1 VPNTP
6 ARAVCFLVG
15 IWLALALLVPLVAS
29 GESLDAS
36 LQALETELYVRVNAV
51 RAEHHLVPLQR
62 DPAVDRV
69 ARAQAADMAARGYL
83 SHDNP
88 EGLSPVDRLERGGVR
103 DGFTLAAENAG
114 KTNRGDP
121 NREILEGWIASEAH
135 RRNLFFPPFN
145 TTGLGIA
152 RAADG
157 TYVYVQLYLTYPQ
170 E

>member
-1 VPNTP
+1 VPTTP
-6 ARAVCFLVG
+6 SRAVCLLAG
-15 IWLALALLVPLVAS
+15 IWLALTLLVPLVAS
-29 GESLDAS
+29 GASLDGELS
-36 LQALETELYVRVNAV
+36 ALEAELHARVNAV
-51 RAEHHLVPLQR
+51 RAERHLVALRR

-69 ARAQAADMAARGYL
+69 ARAQAADMARRGYL
-83 SHDNP
+83 AHDDP
-88 EGLSPVDRLERGGVR
+88 EGLSPLDRLERGGIE
-103 DGFTLAAENAG
+103 GFTLAAENAG

-121 NREILEGWIASEAH
+121 NREILEGWIASEVH

-157 TYVYVQLYLTYPQ
+157 TYVYVQLYLTYPR